1 MRTYTSLLT
10 IRTYLF
16 NLNADLRESTYLT
29 RYRPKIAESMF
40 NELKSYLESVGTKF
54 PIHNPD
60 YNPASDGG
68 LLSVAPES

>member
-16 NLNADLRESTYLT
+16 NLNADLT